1 MNYLLSISIGP
12 VQDFIAAARKT
23 RDLWAGSKLLSD
35 ISRDAAAAL
44 KKAGADLVF
53 PPLSALE
60 DEGVAVANKLVAI
73 STDADPAA
81 LAAEARAA
89 AVKRLNTF
97 LGDAKKAAQDRG
109 VRNGIDWALA
119 QKQADGF
126 LEFYAA
132 WWPLADDSPEVFD
145 EARIQVERLLAG
157 RKALR
162 DFAPSNSRA
171 GKPKSSLDPGRDS
184 VLDFTL
190 DEDKLKANRFGIKK
204 GEMLDGVSLAKRVA
218 DTQRFVSTAR
228 VACDPF
234 VRRLVSDL
242 PDALTDVLLRIGK
255 ELCKLDSDL
264 SRAFKGFDQFQDF
277 PYDTQL
283 FWGDAV
289 SDRDATE
296 EEKELAKK
304 FYGAVMEAKRAL
316 DIPEPTPYYAI
327 LVADGDGMGSVISE
341 VSRTQ
346 GRGKLVEL
354 SEKLGEFAAKAVKVV
369 EDHQGAPV
377 YVGGDDVMAMLPLDR
392 ALECADELRRKFH
405 ELLKSF
411 GTGDSKLT
419 LSCGVAIVHYT
430 ALLQKA
436 IGWARAAEKD
446 AKQNS
451 GKNALAV
458 HLHTRTAGDD
468 YIRVR
473 HTWKDSEKAGEGWWT
488 QWCKWQASR
497 QLPRQAAYQL
507 RELAREFEGLD
518 EPEALAKEVER
529 IVKRKRSEGGG
540 KDLDPKV
547 AEAIRD
553 AVKDSSGAVTPESLR
568 HAVDG
573 ILICR
578 HITTAKLIAGEL
590 PASAEEGNNA

>member
-1 MNYLLSISIGP
+1 MKNLLSISIGP

-23 RDLWAGSKLLSD
+23 RDLWAGSEMLSEM
-35 ISRDAAAAL
+35 SRAAAKSLQTQGCELIFPAPGSVDDQDAAI
-44 KKAGADLVF
+44 
-53 PPLSALE
+53 
-60 DEGVAVANKLVAI
+60 ANKLLAVVK
-73 STDADPAA
+73 SSDPKTIAE
-81 LAAEARAA
+81 EAREACQSLLG
-89 AVKRLNTF
+89 VKLEKTLNQTKEVDPDVCREQ
-97 LGDAKKAAQDRG
+97 LK
-109 VRNGIDWALA
+109 
-119 QKQADGF
+119 GF

-132 WWPLADDSPEVFD
+132 WWPIADDSPKAFD
-145 EARIQVERLLAG
+145 EARSQVERLLSG

-171 GKPKSSLDPGRDS
+171 GKPKSSLDPGRDA
-184 VLDFTL
+184 VVDV
-190 DEDKLKANRFGIKK
+190 EPRNRFGIKK
-204 GEMLDGVSLAKRVA
+204 GEMLDGISLAKRVA
-218 DTQRFVSTAR
+218 NTQRFVSTAR
-228 VACDPF
+228 IAADPF
-234 VRRLVSDL
+234 IRRLAHHL
-242 PDALTDVLLRIGK
+242 PGTLKDTLLHVGE
-255 ELCKLDSDL
+255 ELRGLDSDL
-264 SRAFKGFDQFQDF
+264 SREFKGFEQYKDF

-283 FWGDAV
+283 FWGDAE
-289 SDRDATE
+289 SDSDATE
-296 EEKELAKK
+296 AEKTRAKN
-304 FYGAVMEAKRAL
+304 FYGEVMKAKHAL

-341 VSRTQ
+341 VSKTQ
-346 GRGKLVEL
+346 GRDKLVEL
-354 SEKLGEFAAKAVKVV
+354 SEKLGDFAAEAVKVV
-369 EDHQGAPV
+369 EAHQGAPV

-392 ALECADELRRKFH
+392 ALECADALRLEFH
-405 ELLKSF
+405 ECLKGF

-419 LSCGVAIVHYT
+419 LSCGVAIMHYT

-446 AKQNS
+446 AKQHP

-473 HTWKDSEKAGEGWWT
+473 HSWPDGGTRGEGWWT
-488 QWCKWQASR
+488 PWCDWQASR

-507 RELAREFEGLD
+507 RELAREFEGLSLPD
-518 EPEALAKEVER
+518 ALAKEAER

-540 KDLDPKV
+540 KDLDSEV